1 MADAARLIVSDE
13 VLAGWLDKEDAP
25 AKTLTWWLDD
35 GDTLARDTEDGPR
48 VRGQRWARRQK
59 MKMWREDR
67 R

>member
-48 VRGQRWARRQK
+48 VRG
-59 MKMWREDR
+59 
-67 R
+67 